1 MKNSNLIKLFMIM
14 FLFTCSYAEGSR
26 VEKLSDKSVKNNVV
40 YVKGESTPFTGK
52 LQAGEIEQEYRN
64 GIKDGVF
71 KGKIRIDEIEYLYE
85 GRYVEGIK
93 HGLWIIKYITGEKR
107 AEIQYEYD
115 TPIGQWTYFFKDKK
129 VEGYETF
136 KNGVHFG
143 PLVIYDKEG
152 NILVKVN
159 YKDGFLDGEV
169 VFLYDKDALD
179 VIANF
184 KYGKLDGDIEMY
196 SRNNNLQLE
205 GNYLLD
211 KRESIWKLYYTT
223 GDLKI
228 IVPYKNGLKTG
239 KSIIYDKAGG
249 IIQIAY
255 FKDNNEVTANGELIK
270 KARPFK
276 DGIVERFK
284 KFNAN
289 LESLK
294 INKALSE
301 I

>member
-14 FLFTCSYAEGSR
+14 FLFTCSYAEGDR
-26 VEKLSDKSVKNNVV
+26 VVKLSDKSVKNNVV
-40 YVKGESTPFTGK
+40 YIKGESNPFTGK
-52 LQAGEIEQEYRN
+52 LQTGEIEQEYRN
-64 GIKDGVF
+64 GIKNGLF
-71 KGKIRIDEIEYLYE
+71 KGKIKINNVEYLYE
-85 GRYVEGIK
+85 GKYVEGIK
-93 HGLWIIKYITGEKR
+93 HGSWIIKYITGEKR

-115 TPIGQWTYFFKDKK
+115 MPIGQWTYFSKDKK

-136 KNGVHFG
+136 KNGVHVG
-143 PLVIYDKEG
+143 PLVIYDNMG
-152 NILVKVN
+152 NILTKAN
-159 YKDGFLDGEV
+159 YKDGVLDGEV
-169 VFLYDKDALD
+169 VFLHDKNALD
-179 VIANF
+179 IIANF
-184 KYGKLDGDIEMY
+184 KYGKLDGNVEMY
-196 SRNNNLQLE
+196 SRNNNIQLE
-205 GNYLLD
+205 GNYLSD
-211 KRESIWKLYYTT
+211 KRDSIWKLYYTT
-223 GDLKI
+223 GDLKV

-249 IIQIAY
+249 IVQISY
-255 FKDNNEVTANGELIK
+255 FKDNNEVTATGELIK

>member
-26 VEKLSDKSVKNNVV
+26 VVKLSEKSVKNNVV

-64 GIKDGVF
+64 GIKDGLF
-71 KGKIRIDEIEYLYE
+71 KGKIKIDNTEYLYE
-85 GRYVEGIK
+85 GKYVEGIK
-93 HGLWIIKYITGEKR
+93 HGPWVIKYVTGEKR
-107 AEIQYEYD
+107 AEIQYNYD
-115 TPIGQWTYFFKDKK
+115 MPIGQWTYFSKDKK
-129 VEGYETF
+129 VESYETF
-136 KNGVHFG
+136 KDGVHSG
-143 PLVIYDKEG
+143 PLVIYDNAG
-152 NILVKVN
+152 NVLTRAN
-159 YKDGFLDGEV
+159 YRDGVLDGEV
-169 VFLYDKDALD
+169 VFLHDKNALD
-179 VIANF
+179 IIANF
-184 KYGKLDGDIEMY
+184 KYGKLDGNVEMY
-196 SRNNNLQLE
+196 SRNNNIQLE
-205 GNYLLD
+205 GSYLGD
-211 KRESIWKLYYTT
+211 KRESLWKLYYMT
-223 GDLKI
+223 GDLKV

-249 IIQIAY
+249 VVQVSY
-255 FKDNNEVTANGELIK
+255 FKDNNEVTASGELIK
-270 KARPFK
+270 KAKPFK
-276 DGIVERFK
+276 DGIVEKFK